1 MINAAYIFFG
11 IIAIA
16 IFAFGTVFQIASD
29 MVVVVIA
36 ASVLSIP
43 VMMNLVSERI
53 AHQNRSAHLRA
64 SAERNGWP
72 FDGSEQLDPQRTYA
86 NLPLF
91 ERGEARAVQ
100 NITHTAVAVGSR
112 VIPVQMGDYDF
123 QITFSNR
130 NMHHEVSFLVARLP
144 GSDLPKLIV
153 RRERAFDR
161 IKSAFGFDDI
171 DFESKAFSDRFF
183 VGSSD
188 KRFAYQLITPRVMDF
203 LMQGSGVQGPPSF
216 FVGGEWVGVVSTSR
230 RWSISDFRATHR
242 WMEEF
247 LSLWPD
253 AVLTPHEPV
262 TRVHSAP

>member
-1 MINAAYIFFG
+1 MINAAYIFFS
-11 IIAIA
+11 IIGIA
-16 IFAFGTVFQIASD
+16 IFAFGMVFEVAAD
-29 MVVVVIA
+29 LVVVIIA
-36 ASVLSIP
+36 ASVMAIP
-43 VMMNLVSERI
+43 VMIERVSERI
-53 AHQNRSAHLRA
+53 ARQNRSAHLRA

-100 NITHTAVAVGSR
+100 NITHTAVTAGSR

-123 QITFSNR
+123 RITLSNR

-144 GSDLPKLIV
+144 RGDLPKLIV

-188 KRFAYQLITPRVMDF
+188 KRFAYRLITPRVMDF
-203 LMQGSGVQGPPSF
+203 LMQGSGVQGPPTF
-216 FVGGEWVGVVSTSR
+216 YVGGEWVGVVSTSR
-230 RWSISDFRATHR
+230 RWSVSDFQAAHR

-247 LSLWPD
+247 LSRWPD
-253 AVLTPHEPV
+253 AVLTPHKPA